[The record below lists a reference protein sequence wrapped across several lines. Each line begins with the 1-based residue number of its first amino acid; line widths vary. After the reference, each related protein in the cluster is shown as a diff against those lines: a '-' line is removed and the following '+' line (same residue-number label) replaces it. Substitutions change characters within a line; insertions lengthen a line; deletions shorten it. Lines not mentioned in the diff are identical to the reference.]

1 MWHLKN
7 KINDRTKQNQTH
19 GEQTDGH
26 QMGGG
31 GRGLRATWQAAN
43 RHGDVRFGTGG
54 RVGDPGTRRGEP
66 WPGQT
71 ARSFHECLP
80 TRPQPWTRF
89 NLRCQLHLKR
99 KFNFREKGG
108 LGRRWTVPS
117 GVGGQL
123 G

>member
-31 GRGLRATWQAAN
+31 GGGLRAMWQAAN
-43 RHGDVRFGTGG
+43 RHGDVRFGAGG

-66 WPGQT
+66 GGDAV
-71 ARSFHECLP
+71 ARAD
-80 TRPQPWTRF
+80 RPQLPRMSTHEAAA
-89 NLRCQLHLKR
+89 LDA
-99 KFNFREKGG
+99 
-108 LGRRWTVPS
+108 V
-117 GVGGQL
+117 
-123 G
+123 

>member
-26 QMGGG
+26 QMGGRG
-31 GRGLRATWQAAN
+31 GRGAGPRGRRRIATGTCGSAPADESVTPGHGGGSQA
-43 RHGDVRFGTGG
+43 GT
-54 RVGDPGTRRGEP
+54 P

-80 TRPQPWTRF
+80 TRPQP
-89 NLRCQLHLKR
+89 
-99 KFNFREKGG
+99 
-108 LGRRWTVPS
+108 
-117 GVGGQL
+117 
-123 G
+123 